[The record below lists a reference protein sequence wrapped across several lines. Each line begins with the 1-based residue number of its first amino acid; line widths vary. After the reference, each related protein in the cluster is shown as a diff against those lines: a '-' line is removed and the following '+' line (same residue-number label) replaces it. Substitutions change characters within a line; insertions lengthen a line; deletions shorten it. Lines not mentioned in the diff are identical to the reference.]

1 MLAALGEESDVY
13 QRFSK
18 LQVAIPVAALIV
30 DLHFQLDGTE
40 NHHGNRPLSVFMG
53 EVLIKEDSL

>member
-40 NHHGNRPLSVFMG
+40 NHHGNTLGVFMG
-53 EVLIKEDSL
+53 EVLRKEDSL